1 MPSEKLFC
9 PEFVYEICVGLTVYD
24 FVFKDLSLSMVS
36 KQYSMGLSEH
46 YKPVH
51 EDEMSVP
58 AEDILRFMSEQKNP
72 KFEAHDKANFFVHYR
87 LKFDGLKGKR
97 KLKGIFFGNAL
108 TGDKDKKYSAEK
120 VVKNFKA
127 FTFALRAGTVD
138 RAPPG
143 WTIKSENKEDLMQLG
158 ELVNKEVSIDDL
170 I

>member
-1 MPSEKLFC
+1 MPEEKLYC
-9 PEFVYEICVGLTVYD
+9 PEFVFDICVGLTVHD
-24 FVFKDLSLSMVS
+24 FLTKEFTLPMVA
-36 KQYSMGLSEH
+36 KKYAAALSEH
-46 YKPVH
+46 YT
-51 EDEMSVP
+51 EITEEELSFS
-58 AEDILRFMSEQKNP
+58 AEEITRFMSEQKNP

-108 TGDKDKKYSAEK
+108 TGDKNKKYSAEQ

>member
-1 MPSEKLFC
+1 MFQPRIYLDLCQNKRTQNLR
-9 PEFVYEICVGLTVYD
+9 LTI
-24 FVFKDLSLSMVS
+24 
-36 KQYSMGLSEH
+36 
-46 YKPVH
+46 KPI
-51 EDEMSVP
+51 S
-58 AEDILRFMSEQKNP
+58 
-72 KFEAHDKANFFVHYR
+72 FVHYR

-108 TGDKDKKYSAEK
+108 SGDKNKEYSAEQ

-158 ELVNKEVSIDDL
+158 ELVNKEVSLMI
-170 I
+170 